1 MNYSVQKRAK
11 QVDKLNFFK
20 KDKSSF
26 SAVKK
31 KTLPDLLCNYCKCGF
46 I

>member
-1 MNYSVQKRAK
+1 MNYLVEKRVK
-11 QVDKLNFFK
+11 QVDKLIFFF

-26 SAVKK
+26 SVVRK